1 MEKISQKSVVFKV
14 LKNIKENKLISS
26 GDTVIVALSGGPDS
40 MCLFN
45 VLYKLKDHLQINLM
59 ACHYNHRL
67 RGEESYNDEKFV
79 KKICGERGTESIF
92 GSADKENQF
101 KNEEEARE
109 ARYAFFEKIL
119 GERRGAKIAIAH
131 NSNDLA
137 ETFLMR
143 LFRGTGLKGLS
154 AIPSV
159 RKNFIRPLLPVSRNE
174 IELYLKDEMIPFR
187 IDKTNNDP
195 KITRNF
201 IRLKILPLLVEYVN
215 PNIVETLFNSA
226 KILEEDHAFILLAA
240 EKKYDKLVIEE
251 KSGQAILDRKKWM
264 TLHPSLQ
271 RMVLRIALEKK
282 KSLREI
288 TNKQISEVVE
298 MIKKGEGKKYKPLP
312 HSLRIELLSGNI
324 IIYDKTVSYRKQQ

>member
-1 MEKISQKSVVFKV
+1 MEKISQKSIIYKV
-14 LKNIKENKLISS
+14 KKHIKENKLIAP
-26 GDTVIVALSGGPDS
+26 GETVIVALSGGPDS
-40 MCLFN
+40 MCLFD

-79 KKICGERGTESIF
+79 KKYCGERGIECFF
-92 GSADKENQF
+92 GLAEKENQF

-109 ARYAFFEKIL
+109 ARYSFFEKIL

-143 LFRGTGLKGLS
+143 LFRGAGLKGLS
-154 AIPSV
+154 AIPSA
-159 RKNFIRPLLPVSRNE
+159 RKNLIRPLLSVSRSE
-174 IELYLKDEMIPFR
+174 IELYLKDEKISFR
-187 IDKTNNDP
+187 LDKTNNDP

-201 IRLKILPLLVEYVN
+201 IRLRILPLLVQYVN

-226 KILEEDHAFILLAA
+226 KIMEEDHAFLLLLA
-240 EKKYDKLVIEE
+240 EKEYEKLALPE
-251 KSGQAILDRKKWM
+251 KSGQTILDRKKWLL
-264 TLHPSLQ
+264 LHPSLQ

-324 IIYDKTVSYRKQQ
+324 IIYDKTVSHEK